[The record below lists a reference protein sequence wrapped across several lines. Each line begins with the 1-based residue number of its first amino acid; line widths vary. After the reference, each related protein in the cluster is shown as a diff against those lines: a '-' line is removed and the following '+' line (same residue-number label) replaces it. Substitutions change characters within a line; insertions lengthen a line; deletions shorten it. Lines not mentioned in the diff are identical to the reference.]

1 MALELTLDPPPESQ
15 EQTIIGDYNTLASQY
30 PDSGVTSVATVD
42 EIDDE
47 KYKELTLNDLNAKR
61 VAFEDSF
68 GLKVEPFT
76 SLEDYQERAPLI
88 IETAKKVYLD
98 NNSTESL
105 GNFEKR
111 LTDFLSS
118 QSSTPKNV
126 QPTVQSEPTQKP
138 FNFNDALGNIPPV
151 GGYGGDVPRETS
163 GKVLEYKLGEAKRK
177 GVEDANQMQST
188 AFRLRQ
194 TNQLP
199 DDQVKVLN
207 ALQNNAYQ
215 GFVPTDNKNIG
226 LSVYEKPDDD
236 QLEALN
242 IRAGNISEGNLM
254 EAQQI
259 GNALKQLDKEIKDNY
274 TANGLPTPPE
284 LINQTLQLQ
293 SQWKDKIDKASLFSD
308 ASNRGIIERYNR
320 QVEKGNLAGDI
331 VISTFAGLNNLG
343 KGVVNTLATLKPSDI
358 LRISG
363 TPNPIQSKKIND
375 FFGYD
380 QNKAKKWIQDFN
392 TNNAKGFDKV
402 FYDLAQLST
411 PEHKEAQNLFW
422 STASGI
428 VEMLPPMAIS
438 MMAGNPYISYS
449 VWAANSYG
457 TRIEE
462 MTKDPRWANAS
473 LDEIKAIALPQS
485 LAEAAIMEVG
495 IKDVKGITGL
505 GKAGLDQTSKIYNT
519 LMNAKNSLVPN
530 SGLTGLKKSIIE
542 GGMKTVSGATTAAGT
557 GASVSVVNDLSK
569 NLYNLAMGDVNNG
582 LDIVKQEDGSYDVI
596 DKNNGKLVANEPTEE
611 KANKWKYRFE
621 PVTPTQIIENGVNS
635 AKDWALMGVMMSA
648 PMTIAGTLKGMKVDA
663 RDFAFTKSLVE
674 DPFRVSTMYNT
685 IKNDLATGK
694 IDKEEAQLRIDAIK
708 EFKPIADQ
716 IPSTLTPE
724 NQRKAF
730 DLLNNIKKL
739 EAQKVGKAEGLTGSI
754 DKQIEI
760 NKNKLKEI
768 GDAVQD
774 KSKDDYSGSESFLP
788 FTVKEINDGVN
799 YGMKFENTSSDATP
813 KGEGDKIK
821 PTPTKVK
828 GLGEDVNMYDDYIP
842 SKVEDV
848 EPTAMYVF
856 NADSK
861 SGIPSL
867 LHDIAYANKAEVNGV
882 KKENWHASI
891 SGEDLIKLYPK
902 EQSKPNDNANNEIP
916 NTESVTTNGQDKV
929 QGQPETNTETIANSV
944 EAKNAEV
951 DLLGKT
957 SDELYDLAKQSKDKM
972 RQQED
977 EILGDKASEYRK
989 AKMNSDTEKIN
1000 EIESSLTK
1008 EQSDKF
1014 FGRNEV
1020 SLEPNEITR
1029 LAQKVSVIEQAESA
1043 TDLAKSAKNAVID
1056 LANGRKELESK
1067 AIIEAVS
1074 KKADEL
1080 GITKEQLGKES
1091 LSIIGDAFGNKTDA
1105 LTMIEGILSAKNP
1118 KQNEVTSKISDVE
1131 VVAKKYF
1138 SDESIS
1144 RAKEAE
1150 NNNEGVL
1157 VNMSIDDFLSLNPKG
1172 DNLDKKATV
1181 SKLVKE
1187 GTKFNEMPYLNF
1199 THDGNG
1205 NAEVTGHEGRH
1216 RAMELKA
1223 QGETTIP
1230 VLLRNRAGGQGEI
1243 NINKESIS
1251 NAKNFNEDLNS
1262 SAEKFPI
1269 KLKGHLEQKNVVI
1282 DFPLKE
1288 QRDIHVPLLEEKIK
1302 SQSKTPKE
1310 QIPFIQEV
1318 TKNKKAVTLSGNSEV
1333 KRQKLIANR
1342 VKKTTLS
1349 EGQKSESEL
1358 AKKVERFNA
1367 MTPTEMVKNK
1377 DLLTAIKKD
1386 ANGRFKVD
1394 NLGANRPVYVTKKTD
1409 KGKRVNIQM
1418 LRKDIGPRS
1427 IAPNGK
1433 PLHERPQEFQRQF
1446 VELIDLGIPFEFRNA
1461 EDNSKFKPSQE
1472 SSALADIYDGIPSEQ
1487 AEIILNHVQKAIETN
1502 QIEFGDSKQGFGVE
1516 QLDKVVA
1523 EITQAKNEEAFQSI
1537 SQKTIEQLYKENADL
1552 QEKFDEIIQQEY
1564 ENIANGVNEKPTEEL
1579 NGESEATND
1588 SGNTKGL
1595 PNESV
1600 VEKVQSQEGLEPPK
1614 PPSKPKEGVGGSDD
1628 FKKLV
1633 HKNIESDIVSTT
1645 LSNVERETGRELT
1658 TEEKEYNKIKLDE
1671 ALDHGTNVVERAKEE
1686 FGKNY
1691 VSQLL
1696 DFLDNNQTTLST
1708 DKKSLIQIAM
1718 ELDLERQIQAKPDN
1732 VLTLEKQLK
1741 LVRDKS
1747 MTEQRSAARAIGYGR
1762 LRQIARI
1769 GYDISKITDQFF
1781 SSTELE
1787 SKRTVEKAIQADA
1800 DTINKQADKLEQDSV
1815 DIEQRINEAVESEVL
1830 KIYEKLPTERK
1841 KRADKAIAALE
1852 SFQQKIRSKT
1862 YDATIGVPIA
1872 IIDGGITVI
1881 KRAIKAGVAIADA
1894 IDLGIQH
1901 IKEKHGKAWEK
1912 ESEFRE
1918 DMLNGFKEA
1927 GIKKDETVSPR
1938 KIVRDALVEAGFGR
1952 ETKVKTKN
1960 GIEKRNILDWKKL
1973 TGEEGSIERMKDNV
1987 SEVLKKK
1994 GFTESEITDIQEGL
2008 KEEYNYLRAS
2018 VIESSLNELNKRN
2031 KTTLTP
2037 TQKSAAKKLAE
2048 DYNYGLFEKDP
2059 SKYEILLTKAIG
2071 IDKLNPER
2079 FERAREL
2086 GRALEVMYSTK
2097 MNGRKLNDIEL
2108 KTAIQTVEESM
2119 RILLH
2124 DEYQQHGST
2133 ALKVAN
2139 IARTYMDLSQRMILN
2154 NLKQVVDNTT
2164 SGLFQSK
2171 MTQIEKMF
2179 NGNTTKELRQ
2189 QARELSNAVFKD
2201 MVLQGGVTYGDVNST
2216 FVNRGSLDAYISKMS
2231 DNQIYH
2237 AITSTLIGKTA
2248 LDAADSKYKAKL
2260 TEFQF
2265 THNLLKILT
2274 QKRLIN
2280 GKVEEGMSKEDALH
2294 YVSEKLTGQSF
2305 EDAKKTAREI
2315 ISKVNSGSSKKI
2327 LHDSELFVT
2336 RLANDIVKSAL
2347 VNGSKITAEQVTMAY
2362 NSAYKS
2368 AGRNLGHVANNWF
2381 SKGVQGISAEIE
2393 KKINDASKEKEYK
2406 KAALLTLQS
2415 IVFRNILNPFVG
2427 GGTNWAVLKFEKNGL
2442 GLFSGLYNAGRSKL
2456 DLSTE
2461 SGLKNAQKALYEEAR
2476 DRDAKTRSIVGGLT
2490 AVAISTLFFGVTNED
2505 EYRKWRNKNMWAA
2518 RYLDIF
2524 TPEEVLAM
2532 MASENDKL
2540 DYYLG
2545 SLANKNDSFDKGAK
2559 IITGVSN
2566 LVKSSKEEDG
2576 TQKSIT
2582 LKQKAMGKIGEAVG
2596 GILNAP
2602 VPWRMVRDGQNIWLG
2617 ATGQEPYKI
2626 SNKPTTSFFEGAFK
2640 AGMIDYIKNNPTVKD
2655 GEPTLFTK
2663 DDKQIP
2669 SLKYFLDKDVEL
2681 PSKTFDKIP
2690 VKDIPSKTNKVVSDY
2705 SEPLQQLYKE
2715 THLRIFEKNLQSVI
2729 NRGYVYKQVGYGESI
2744 SNTYQKDGVKR
2755 KKIMLDDLTKKELE
2769 QVLENAERSATN
2781 KANEKVFT
2789 RSAQIA
2795 DGVK

>member
-30 PDSGVTSVATVD
+30 PDSGAISVATVD

-47 KYKELTLNDLNAKR
+47 KYKELTLSDLNAKR

-98 NNSTESL
+98 ANSNQSIGDFEQFLAKSL
-105 GNFEKR
+105 STAKDN
-111 LTDFLSS
+111 
-118 QSSTPKNV
+118 TPKNV

-138 FNFNDALGNIPPV
+138 FNFNEALGNIPPV

-392 TNNAKGFDKV
+392 TKNAKGFDKV

-438 MMAGNPYISYS
+438 MMADNPYISYS

-542 GGMKTVSGATTAAGT
+542 GGMRTVSGATTAAGT

-648 PMTIAGTLKGMKVDA
+648 PMTIAGTLKGIKVDA

-813 KGEGDKIK
+813 K
-821 PTPTKVK
+821 T
-828 GLGEDVNMYDDYIP
+828 
-842 SKVEDV
+842 
-848 EPTAMYVF
+848 
-856 NADSK
+856 
-861 SGIPSL
+861 
-867 LHDIAYANKAEVNGV
+867 
-882 KKENWHASI
+882 
-891 SGEDLIKLYPK
+891 
-902 EQSKPNDNANNEIP
+902 NDNANNEIQ

-929 QGQPETNTETIANSV
+929 QGQRETNTETIANSV
-944 EAKNAEV
+944 ETKNAEV
-951 DLLGKT
+951 GI
-957 SDELYDLAKQSKDKM
+957 SES
-972 RQQED
+972 QQ
-977 EILGDKASEYRK
+977 
-989 AKMNSDTEKIN
+989 
-1000 EIESSLTK
+1000 
-1008 EQSDKF
+1008 
-1014 FGRNEV
+1014 
-1020 SLEPNEITR
+1020 
-1029 LAQKVSVIEQAESA
+1029 
-1043 TDLAKSAKNAVID
+1043 
-1056 LANGRKELESK
+1056 
-1067 AIIEAVS
+1067 
-1074 KKADEL
+1074 
-1080 GITKEQLGKES
+1080 
-1091 LSIIGDAFGNKTDA
+1091 
-1105 LTMIEGILSAKNP
+1105 
-1118 KQNEVTSKISDVE
+1118 VTSKISNNE
-1131 VVAKKYF
+1131 KGNNEAKPQ
-1138 SDESIS
+1138 
-1144 RAKEAE
+1144 AKEGDVLKTEVKVGAE
-1150 NNNEGVL
+1150 NA
-1157 VNMSIDDFLSLNPKG
+1157 P
-1172 DNLDKKATV
+1172 A
-1181 SKLVKE
+1181 
-1187 GTKFNEMPYLNF
+1187 
-1199 THDGNG
+1199 
-1205 NAEVTGHEGRH
+1205 
-1216 RAMELKA
+1216 
-1223 QGETTIP
+1223 
-1230 VLLRNRAGGQGEI
+1230 
-1243 NINKESIS
+1243 
-1251 NAKNFNEDLNS
+1251 
-1262 SAEKFPI
+1262 
-1269 KLKGHLEQKNVVI
+1269 
-1282 DFPLKE
+1282 
-1288 QRDIHVPLLEEKIK
+1288 
-1302 SQSKTPKE
+1302 
-1310 QIPFIQEV
+1310 IPFIQEV

-1333 KRQKLIANR
+1333 KRQKLIEQR
-1342 VKKTTLS
+1342 VEKTTLS

-1358 AKKVERFNA
+1358 AKKVKKFND
-1367 MTPTEMVKNK
+1367 MTPSERVKNFR
-1377 DLLTAIKKD
+1377 LLNEIKSD
-1386 ANGRFKVD
+1386 AKGRFKVI
-1394 NLGANRPVYVTKKTD
+1394 NNGIKGSVEVKAKTKD
-1409 KGKRVNIQM
+1409 GGYRNIKV
-1418 LRKDIGPRS
+1418 LTSDAGRRS

-1472 SSALADIYDGIPSEQ
+1472 ASALADIYDGIPSEQ
-1487 AEIILNHVQKAIETN
+1487 AEIVLNHIQKAIETN
-1502 QIEFGDSKQGFGVE
+1502 QIEFGDNKQGFGVE

-1537 SQKTIEQLYKENADL
+1537 SQKTIEQLYKENSDL

-1579 NGESEATND
+1579 ARESPTTND
-1588 SGNTKGL
+1588 SRSTKGL

-1614 PPSKPKEGVGGSDD
+1614 PPSKPKEGVSGKDNGGILGITHAANEVRRESRQDAEYQKSPQSFEQWNNEAEKWIKDGGDVEALMDRLEKGELGRELPLEVENSVRKIHMATLDAEIRKNPTDELLAKQKRYIEIGDVVNTMLGRSLASLKGEGSPLRSLSDFYVAKMNALGVDKLTDQQKQETEQAFEKVEKTTETADIALQEFKDEVAKLKAEIELLKQSRGISSTRVRKTRED
-1628 FKKLV
+1628 FVSERKSIKESIASKWRNAGKDILSSDIPYRKQLAAIAPDVILLAKSYIEELSIKLEEVSLKKVVKKLHEELIEDIPEITERDIHNIIAGEYNKKSPPRSKLASDMRDLADEARYINKLEAILRGENPKTEKQKAV
-1633 HKNIESDIVSTT
+1633 RNQKIAELQKRIKDLQKDLPKTDAELLQRLEGIKSRNEKAKDKLKERIANKEFETKKEVPFLEDPEMQRKFPKEYKAAVDAILAREDARHEFDIALMEDQKSRRGNIEKATDFLSKSAGTVKAIVTGIDDSAVAIQTYMSTLRRPIVGAQALALHVSHALSEKKFDRWLTLLHNSSDYKLMQDAGLNVTEPKSLMESKKDEIFNNRFDGTIKIKGKEYQLISAPLKPFERAFNT
-1645 LSNVERETGRELT
+1645 LGNASRVLAFRAKADQYIRDGYTFKSHPELFKSLAERLNTETGRG
-1658 TEEKEYNKIKLDE
+1658 KQNEYIQKASQVVTMGVWSPGLMAAKFNMLGISDLASIVMSKAGTKGYYRRLHPLERIEAFKDIADFSTAVLAISYGVALAFGGTVDDDPLSSTYLDVKLD
-1671 ALDHGTNVVERAKEE
+1671 N
-1686 FGKNY
+1686 GKSYNFSGGFSSY
-1691 VSQLL
+1691 IRTIAQ
-1696 DFLDNNQTTLST
+1696 FAMG
-1708 DKKSLIQIAM
+1708 KKSKDGEKVDANRLDIAG
-1718 ELDLERQIQAKPDN
+1718 RF
-1732 VLTLEKQLK
+1732 
-1741 LVRDKS
+1741 VRGK
-1747 MTEQRSAARAIGYGR
+1747 MPPISAA
-1762 LRQIARI
+1762 IAN
-1769 GYDISKITDQFF
+1769 T
-1781 SSTELE
+1781 L
-1787 SKRTVEKAIQADA
+1787 V
-1800 DTINKQADKLEQDSV
+1800 
-1815 DIEQRINEAVESEVL
+1815 
-1830 KIYEKLPTERK
+1830 
-1841 KRADKAIAALE
+1841 
-1852 SFQQKIRSKT
+1852 
-1862 YDATIGVPIA
+1862 
-1872 IIDGGITVI
+1872 
-1881 KRAIKAGVAIADA
+1881 
-1894 IDLGIQH
+1894 
-1901 IKEKHGKAWEK
+1901 GKD
-1912 ESEFRE
+1912 F
-1918 DMLNGFKEA
+1918 M
-1927 GIKKDETVSPR
+1927 
-1938 KIVRDALVEAGFGR
+1938 GR
-1952 ETKVKTKN
+1952 ETSVVNEAKNLLTPISVK
-1960 GIEKRNILDWKKL
+1960 GIYKQ
-1973 TGEEGSIERMKDNV
+1973 IERD
-1987 SEVLKKK
+1987 
-1994 GFTESEITDIQEGL
+1994 GT
-2008 KEEYNYLRAS
+2008 
-2018 VIESSLNELNKRN
+2018 SSLFTQGIPTFFGLNVKDER
-2031 KTTLTP
+2031 
-2037 TQKSAAKKLAE
+2037 
-2048 DYNYGLFEKDP
+2048 DFEK
-2059 SKYEILLTKAIG
+2059 
-2071 IDKLNPER
+2071 
-2079 FERAREL
+2079 
-2086 GRALEVMYSTK
+2086 
-2097 MNGRKLNDIEL
+2097 
-2108 KTAIQTVEESM
+2108 
-2119 RILLH
+2119 
-2124 DEYQQHGST
+2124 
-2133 ALKVAN
+2133 
-2139 IARTYMDLSQRMILN
+2139 
-2154 NLKQVVDNTT
+2154 
-2164 SGLFQSK
+2164 
-2171 MTQIEKMF
+2171 
-2179 NGNTTKELRQ
+2179 
-2189 QARELSNAVFKD
+2189 
-2201 MVLQGGVTYGDVNST
+2201 
-2216 FVNRGSLDAYISKMS
+2216 
-2231 DNQIYH
+2231 
-2237 AITSTLIGKTA
+2237 
-2248 LDAADSKYKAKL
+2248 
-2260 TEFQF
+2260 
-2265 THNLLKILT
+2265 
-2274 QKRLIN
+2274 
-2280 GKVEEGMSKEDALH
+2280 
-2294 YVSEKLTGQSF
+2294 
-2305 EDAKKTAREI
+2305 
-2315 ISKVNSGSSKKI
+2315 
-2327 LHDSELFVT
+2327 
-2336 RLANDIVKSAL
+2336 
-2347 VNGSKITAEQVTMAY
+2347 
-2362 NSAYKS
+2362 
-2368 AGRNLGHVANNWF
+2368 
-2381 SKGVQGISAEIE
+2381 
-2393 KKINDASKEKEYK
+2393 
-2406 KAALLTLQS
+2406 
-2415 IVFRNILNPFVG
+2415 
-2427 GGTNWAVLKFEKNGL
+2427 
-2442 GLFSGLYNAGRSKL
+2442 
-2456 DLSTE
+2456 
-2461 SGLKNAQKALYEEAR
+2461 
-2476 DRDAKTRSIVGGLT
+2476 
-2490 AVAISTLFFGVTNED
+2490 
-2505 EYRKWRNKNMWAA
+2505 
-2518 RYLDIF
+2518 
-2524 TPEEVLAM
+2524 
-2532 MASENDKL
+2532 
-2540 DYYLG
+2540 
-2545 SLANKNDSFDKGAK
+2545 
-2559 IITGVSN
+2559 
-2566 LVKSSKEEDG
+2566 
-2576 TQKSIT
+2576 KSIYT
-2582 LKQKAMGKIGEAVG
+2582 E
-2596 GILNAP
+2596 
-2602 VPWRMVRDGQNIWLG
+2602 
-2617 ATGQEPYKI
+2617 
-2626 SNKPTTSFFEGAFK
+2626 
-2640 AGMIDYIKNNPTVKD
+2640 
-2655 GEPTLFTK
+2655 

-2669 SLKYFLDKDVEL
+2669 AFKYFIDKKVEL

-2690 VKDIPSKTNKVVSDY
+2690 VKDIPSKTNKFVSDY

-2755 KKIMLDDLTKKELE
+2755 KKVMLDDLTKKELE

-2781 KANEKVFT
+2781 KAKEKVFT